1 MAIQTAAAASG
12 ATALDAS
19 IHTRYLNDYEQA
31 AEMARLYDQLA
42 YPVGQD
48 MSRLARGS
56 SVTIPFI
63 SDMQPG
69 TSAISETVDITP
81 QVLEDTSTT
90 LTPTSRAEA
99 LQASELLLMQVYTDY
114 GQERFRAVGK
124 NAMETIDN
132 LAKDAACKGELVIRE
147 TARSGLAAGSTGHR
161 ADDGLFTEAST
172 LMNTLKCP
180 GFPVKG
186 GAAWAAIMHPAAYH
200 DIREDGNVVSIGQYQ
215 MADIILN
222 FELGAIGPFRLV
234 VSPWAKVFGGAGE
247 NSAADSIVATTIAC
261 QADAL
266 ATSITV
272 TSGEHMDGKALYYTI
287 GTEETGSTH
296 YPKNEIVR
304 YVSHV
309 ALVATIVGEGANGG
323 LRFTHPALTPW
334 RSASNVYTIVMGGPR
349 SLAKVYQP
357 SVGPFGTVVGP
368 KLDGIVDQFVTLG
381 WKFYG
386 QYGIIAQNR
395 ILRSEVASSVQA
407 AMDA

>member
-1 MAIQTAAAASG
+1 MV
-12 ATALDAS
+12 
-19 IHTRYLNDYEQA
+19 
-31 AEMARLYDQLA
+31 RLYDQLA
-42 YPVGQD
+42 YPIGQD

-56 SVTIPFI
+56 LVRVPFI
-63 SDMQPG
+63 GDMQPG

-81 QVLEDTSTT
+81 QVLEDTTTT

-99 LQASELLLMQVYTDY
+99 LQSSELLLMQAYTDY
-114 GQERFRAVGK
+114 GQQRFRAVGK

-132 LAKDAACKGELVIRE
+132 LAKDAACKGDLVIRH
-147 TARSGLAAGSTGHR
+147 ASRSALAAGSTGHR

-186 GAAWAAIMHPAAYH
+186 GAAWGAIMHPAAYH
-200 DIREDGNVVSIGQYQ
+200 DIREDGNVVSIGTYQ
-215 MADIILN
+215 QAEILLN

-234 VSPWAKVFGGAGE
+234 VSPWAKVFGGAGA
-247 NSAADSIVATTIAC
+247 NSAADNIVATTLAC

-266 ATSITV
+266 ATTV
-272 TSGEHMDGKALYYTI
+272 TVASGEHMDANVLYYTI
-287 GTEETGSTH
+287 GTEESGSTH

-304 YVSHV
+304 YISHV
-309 ALVATIVGEGANGG
+309 SLVATIVGEGPNGG
-323 LRFTHPALTPW
+323 LRFTHAKDTAF

-368 KLDGIVDQFVTLG
+368 KKDGIVDQFVSLG

-395 ILRSEVASSVQA
+395 ILRAEVSSSVQA
-407 AMDA
+407 AMDG

>member
-1 MAIQTAAAASG
+1 MAIQTVAAASG
-12 ATALDAS
+12 ASALSDS
-19 IHTRYLNDYEQA
+19 VRDRYLSDYEQA
-31 AEMARLYDQLA
+31 AELVRLYDQLA
-42 YPVGQD
+42 YPVATD
-48 MSRLARGS
+48 MSRVARGS
-56 SVTIPFI
+56 AVKIPFLG
-63 SDMQPG
+63 DMQPG

-81 QVLEDTSTT
+81 QVLEDTTAT

-99 LQASELLLMQVYTDY
+99 LQSSELLLMQAYTDY
-114 GQERFRAVGK
+114 GQQRFRAVGK

-132 LAKDAACKGELVIRE
+132 LAKDAACKGELVIRHA
-147 TARSGLAAGSTGHR
+147 ARSALAAGSTGHR

-200 DIREDGNVVSIGQYQ
+200 DIREDGNVVSIAQYQ
-215 MADIILN
+215 KADIILN

-234 VSPWAKVFGGAGE
+234 VSPWAKVFGGAGMDS
-247 NSAADSIVATTIAC
+247 SADNIVNTTLAC

-266 ATSITV
+266 ATTV
-272 TSGEHMDGKALYYTI
+272 TVADGEHMDGTVLYYTI

-296 YPKNEIVR
+296 YPQNEIVR
-304 YVSHV
+304 YISHT
-309 ALVATIVGEGANGG
+309 ALVATIVGEAANGG
-323 LRFTHPALTPW
+323 LRFTHATTDRF

-357 SVGPFGTVVGP
+357 SVGPFGMVVGP
-368 KLDGIVDQFVTLG
+368 KKDGLVDQFVSLG

-395 ILRSEVASSVQA
+395 ILRAEVSSSVQTG
-407 AMDA
+407 MDL

>member
-12 ATALDAS
+12 ASALGDS
-19 IHTRYLNDYEQA
+19 IRSRYLNDYEQA
-31 AEMARLYDQLA
+31 AEMVRLYDQLA

-63 SDMQPG
+63 GDMQPG
-69 TSAISETVDITP
+69 TSAISETVDVTP
-81 QVLEDTSTT
+81 QVLEDTTTT

-99 LQASELLLMQVYTDY
+99 LQASELLLMQAYTDY

-132 LAKDAACKGELVIRE
+132 LAKDAATKGDLVIRE
-147 TARSGLAAGSTGHR
+147 TTRAALASGSTGHR

-200 DIREDGNVVSIGQYQ
+200 DIREQGNVLAVGQYQ
-215 MADIILN
+215 AADIILN
-222 FELGAIGPFRLV
+222 FELGSIGPFRLV
-234 VSPWAKVFGGAGE
+234 VSPWAKVFGGAGADC
-247 NSAADSIVATTIAC
+247 AADSIVATTLAC

-266 ATSITV
+266 ATSVTV
-272 TSGEHMDGKALYYTI
+272 AAGEHMDGKAVYYTI

-296 YPKNEIVR
+296 YPTNEIVR
-304 YVSHV
+304 YISHA
-309 ALVATIVGEGANGG
+309 ALVATIVGEGPNGG
-323 LRFTHPALTPW
+323 LRFTHASGSSF

-368 KLDGIVDQFVTLG
+368 KKDGIVDQFVTLG

-395 ILRSEVASSVQA
+395 ILRAEVSSSVQA
-407 AMDA
+407 LADA

>member
-1 MAIQTAAAASG
+1 MAIQTAATASG

-56 SVTIPFI
+56 TVTIPFI

-186 GAAWAAIMHPAAYH
+186 GAAWVAIMHPAAYH

-266 ATSITV
+266 ATTV
-272 TSGEHMDGKALYYTI
+272 TVTAGEHMDGKALYYTI

-304 YVSHV
+304 YVSHS

-323 LRFTHPALTPW
+323 LRFTHPALTPF

-395 ILRSEVASSVQA
+395 ILRAEVASSVQA

>member
-12 ATALDAS
+12 AVALSAS
-19 IHTRYLNDYEQA
+19 IRTRYKNDYEQA
-31 AEMARLYDQLA
+31 AELVRLYDQIS

-81 QVLEDTSTT
+81 QTLTDTTTT

-99 LQASELLLMQVYTDY
+99 LQASELLMLQAYTDY
-114 GQERFRAVGK
+114 GAERYRAVGK
-124 NAMETIDN
+124 NMMETVDV
-132 LAKDAACKGELVIRE
+132 LARDVSCKGDLVIRGA
-147 TARSGLAAGSTGHR
+147 ARASLDAGTSGHR
-161 ADDGLFTEAST
+161 ADDALFTEAST
-172 LMNTLKCP
+172 LMSTLKCP

-186 GAAWAAIMHPAAYH
+186 GAAWAAILHPAAYH
-200 DIREDGNVVSIGQYQ
+200 DVREGGTVIEIAKYQ
-215 MADIILN
+215 MAKIILN
-222 FELGAIGPFRLV
+222 FELGSIGPFRLV
-234 VSPWAKVFGGAGE
+234 VSPWAKVFGAAGAA
-247 NSAADSIVATTIAC
+247 NADPIDTTLSSIGH
-261 QADAL
+261 AL
-266 ATSITV
+266 ATHIHAASHT
-272 TSGEHMDGKALYYTI
+272 HMDNTDQYFTI
-287 GTEETGSTH
+287 GTAETGSTH

-304 YVSHV
+304 FISHV
-309 ALVATIVGEGANGG
+309 TSICTIVGEASNGG
-323 LRFTHPALTPW
+323 LRFLQ
-334 RSASNVYTIVMGGPR
+334 ASGTAVSNADNVYTIVMGGPK

-357 SVGPFGTVVGP
+357 SVGPFGKTVGP

-395 ILRSEVASSVQA
+395 ILRAEVSASAQA
-407 AMDA
+407 